1 MNILIKISSIFFLV
15 FLFSCVKREI
25 IIEKNQAC
33 EIKNINGKDLLFCDE
48 KKLNQARVKTNPY
61 RNEYLECEYFDYYI
75 NTGKEPQKERAL
87 RCKTPSGYE
96 IIQ

>member
-1 MNILIKISSIFFLV
+1 MKLVRLKKSMAKIYYFV
-15 FLFSCVKREI
+15 TK
-25 IIEKNQAC
+25 
-33 EIKNINGKDLLFCDE
+33 

-75 NTGKEPQKERAL
+75 NTGKGPQKERAL
-87 RCKTPSGYE
+87 RCKTPNGYE